1 MTKRGCTWSS
11 SVDDT
16 HESFFQNRGPV
27 KQQCLGAVPARR
39 YSAEPRVACHSRG
52 PRNAWLGCAERSI
65 GKQGGYS
72 VRGRTKCVGGAPC
85 AQSACPLPCGRPT
98 EPCRATVGFR
108 RAPWGSVVLDG
119 ASQGSARLRQAPLGV
134 VGHRRAP

>member
-16 HESFFQNRGPV
+16 HESFFQKRSPV

-65 GKQGGYS
+65 GKQSGYS
-72 VRGRTKCVGGAPC
+72 VRGARNVLGEPRAPSPPARC
-85 AQSACPLPCGRPT
+85 LADALRNPAGQ
-98 EPCRATVGFR
+98 
-108 RAPWGSVVLDG
+108 PWGSVGRRG
-119 ASQGSARLRQAPLGV
+119 APWCSMGR
-134 VGHRRAP
+134 RRAP